1 MEKLPF
7 SLFSSEKQIS
17 QFFPF
22 CCSCCCFFS
31 SKCTF
36 RIKLS
41 RLVSVSLLSLMKD
54 HVFLL
59 MNTEN
64 DIIKDFL
71 ILTLLLTLLVR
82 GFFLARVLLGAIC
95 IQEA

>member
-22 CCSCCCFFS
+22 CCSCCFFFP

-36 RIKLS
+36 RTQLS
-41 RLVSVSLLSLMKD
+41 GLVFVSLLSVMKD
-54 HVFLL
+54 HVGG
-59 MNTEN
+59 EH
-64 DIIKDFL
+64 IKGYHE
-71 ILTLLLTLLVR
+71 R
-82 GFFLARVLLGAIC
+82 FFSY
-95 IQEA
+95 